1 MVKMDLYEQ
10 LQTPP
15 NDALKP
21 IMYGALKGKSDINPQ
36 WRYEA
41 LTAAL
46 GPCGCGWR
54 FEIADTK
61 TQSVSTG
68 ETMVFVLVNLYIKH
82 GEEWSAPIPGWG
94 GDYLVK
100 KDKNGIHGNDEAFK
114 MATTDALGTA
124 MKMIGVAADVYRGL
138 IANGTSDS
146 KYARRDYMAQTA
158 QNRPQAAAKQN
169 AGTYKGT
176 TTKTAVNGAQDEMK
190 TKAIKSLN
198 AEIERTGVACSEV
211 KAIALAKY
219 GKDSVNKMTTTEI
232 CDLANNLEKFLM
244 EQINEASAKE
254 RNRQA

>member
-1 MVKMDLYEQ
+1 MKNNMEIYEA

-15 NDALKP
+15 NDALKS
-21 IMYGALKGKSDINPQ
+21 IGFGSLKGFSDINPQ

-82 GEEWSAPIPGWG
+82 GDEWSAPIPGWG

-124 MKMIGVAADVYRGL
+124 AKMIGLAADVYRGL
-138 IANGTSDS
+138 IGNGASDS
-146 KYARRDYMAQTA
+146 KYARRGY
-158 QNRPQAAAKQN
+158 AAETSQSAAGARSTRN
-169 AGTYKGT
+169 AGNYKGNT
-176 TTKTAVNGAQDEMK
+176 DNIRHKAMQGLAAEMK
-190 TKAIKSLN
+190 RLGMTGEEVSALCGLKFGKTNSRDLTTGQISELAAHLEEWE
-198 AEIERTGVACSEV
+198 AEQMG
-211 KAIALAKY
+211 
-219 GKDSVNKMTTTEI
+219 GK
-232 CDLANNLEKFLM
+232 
-244 EQINEASAKE
+244 
-254 RNRQA
+254 

>member
-1 MVKMDLYEQ
+1 MANMDLYEQ

-15 NDALKP
+15 NDALKS
-21 IMYGALKGKSDINPQ
+21 IGFGSLKGFSDINPQ

-41 LTAAL
+41 VTNQFGA
-46 GPCGCGWR
+46 CGVGWKYT
-54 FEIADTK
+54 IDSHWI
-61 TQSVSTG
+61 QPIQQTG
-68 ETMVFVLVNLYIKH
+68 ETMVYVMISFYYKD
-82 GEEWSAPIPGWG
+82 GDKWSEPIPAYG

-100 KDKNGIHGNDEAFK
+100 KDKNGIHGNDEAMK
-114 MATTDALGTA
+114 MAVTDALGTA

-138 IANGTSDS
+138 IANGASDS

-158 QNRPQAAAKQN
+158 QNRPQQSVNTNK
-169 AGTYKGT
+169 GSYKGN

-190 TKAIKSLN
+190 AKAIKSLN
-198 AEIERTGVACSEV
+198 AEIERTGVAVSEV

-244 EQINEASAKE
+244 KQINEASA
-254 RNRQA
+254 